1 MKQCPACGTRY
12 TDDAVFCQKCGGKLV
27 SKRVCPHCGKET
39 EPEQFYCTY
48 CGTRLRED
56 APASAPEVKPA
67 QEQPARQEE
76 PEKKP
81 QEASGGPAA
90 EKAAAP
96 GGAAS
101 EKGGKSLRAIAYL
114 AIGFLVVLCVVAIP
128 YYMYTANKT
137 EKETSANEFRTQAN
151 LSNDGYV
158 AKVNDKIYATDVETG
173 IYELKNGEYTT
184 RLAEGVCYNLAASGS
199 YLYYMQTQLET
210 GYIQIRQVNTAT
222 GKYEVLAN
230 VDEIGEV
237 KGLGVIDGDY
247 YFTIN
252 RDRLFCVDLNG
263 NETST
268 TYRNVKQ
275 VTSEGVFTSAIEDLG
290 LMYISNDGK
299 ECIEYNR
306 ELSDKKVSLLYVKD
320 DVAVISYEEDRVSPE
335 GDEKEAV
342 IIARTDLLSEQLE
355 ILFDS
360 AEWEA
365 DQPYPSTVCSV
376 SANDY
381 NGQNVVAVFAYVEE
395 ESGNRKPRTFIY
407 YTDALWYEPVLVW
420 TDDCYCNASVA
431 VIDDNF
437 YLRVNHEG
445 KDSYEIEVV
454 PAPGNG
460 VGETGTE

>member
-1 MKQCPACGTRY
+1 MKQCPACGTQY

-27 SKRVCPHCGKET
+27 SKEVCPHCGKET
-39 EPEQFYCTY
+39 EPEQFYCTF

-56 APASAPEVKPA
+56 APTGAPEAKPA
-67 QEQPARQEE
+67 QEQPARQE
-76 PEKKP
+76 PKKKP
-81 QEASGGPAA
+81 QESSGGPAA

-96 GGAAS
+96 GGAAP
-101 EKGGKSLRAIAYL
+101 EKGRKLLRARAYL
-114 AIGFLVVLCVVAIP
+114 AIGLLVALCVVAIP
-128 YYMYTANKT
+128 YYIYTANKAQ
-137 EKETSANEFRTQAN
+137 KEAVTNEFRTQAN
-151 LSNDGYV
+151 LSNYGRV

-184 RLAEGVCYNLAASGS
+184 RIAEGMCYDLAASGS
-199 YLYYMQTQLET
+199 YLYYVQRQFET
-210 GYIQIRQVNTAT
+210 GRIQIRQVNTAT

-230 VDEIGEV
+230 VDEIGDV

-263 NETST
+263 NKTST

-275 VTSEGVFTSAIEDLG
+275 ITSEGVFTSANDDLG

-299 ECIEYNR
+299 ECIEYDR
-306 ELSDKKVSLLYVKD
+306 ELSDKNVFLWYVKD
-320 DVAVISYEEDRVSPE
+320 NAAVISYVEDRVSPE
-335 GDEKEAV
+335 GDMKEAV
-342 IIARTDLLSEQLE
+342 IIARVTLLGEQLE

-365 DQPYPSTVCSV
+365 DQPYPSTVYSV

-381 NGQNVVAVFAYVEE
+381 NGQNVVAVSAYVEE
-395 ESGNRKPRTFIY
+395 EPGNRKPRTFIY

-420 TDDCYCNASVA
+420 TDDRYCIANVA

-437 YLRVNHEG
+437 YIRVRNDE
-445 KDSYEIEVV
+445 KDSYEIEVI

-460 VGETGTE
+460 AGENGTV